1 MLGVMLMTNNPQQ
14 SMVIEWL
21 KFNVSP
27 DLREQ
32 FIQKDDEIWTTTL
45 SGYPG
50 FLSKEIWI
58 SPDNLMEV
66 IQVIRWSSFEAWQSI
81 PEEELQQVEARFN
94 EAIGNT
100 YQLVESIRYQ
110 VRKFSQDTHR

>member
-1 MLGVMLMTNNPQQ
+1 
-14 SMVIEWL
+14 MVIEWL

-32 FIQKDDEIWTTTL
+32 FIQKDDEIWTAAL

-50 FLSKEIWI
+50 FLGKEVWI
-58 SPDNLMEV
+58 SPDNGSEV
-66 IQVIRWSSFEAWQSI
+66 IQVIRWSSLEAWQSI
-81 PEEELQQVEARFN
+81 PGEELQQIEARFN

-100 YQLVESIRYQ
+100 YQLVESTRHHVNMI
-110 VRKFSQDTHR
+110 SNAGI